1 MIARLHIVVPFNMV
15 IPVAVEFKL
24 YTYEDDGYDVT
35 GIVPDHW
42 LVGTRWRKHPQPG
55 SGRAVVER
63 ASIGE
68 EGVCDAAEICA
79 PQSARSRS
87 VAP

>member
-35 GIVPDHW
+35 GIVPIIGW
-42 LVGTRWRKHPQPG
+42 SVRAGGNTRSQDPDEPLLKGLQSVRRACVMPPRYARP
-55 SGRAVVER
+55 SPRGR
-63 ASIGE
+63 GL
-68 EGVCDAAEICA
+68 
-79 PQSARSRS
+79 
-87 VAP
+87 